1 MIKSNIFYANIK
13 TKNLAQKI
21 FWPINEKIFID
32 TKRNS
37 VQLKLY
43 MKRF

>member
-1 MIKSNIFYANIK
+1 MIKSNIFYTNIK

-37 VQLKLY
+37 VY
-43 MKRF
+43 S